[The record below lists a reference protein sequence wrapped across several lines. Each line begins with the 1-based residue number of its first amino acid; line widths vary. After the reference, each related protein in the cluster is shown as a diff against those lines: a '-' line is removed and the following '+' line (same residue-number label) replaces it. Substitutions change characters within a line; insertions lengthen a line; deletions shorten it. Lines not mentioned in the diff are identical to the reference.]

1 MNVDEAKWYLRT
13 QDETFGPETEAKLV
27 EWARL
32 GRIQPGQEVSDD
44 ELVWLRVEDV
54 PFLDMRFSIDIG
66 DGNPRGPFNRA
77 AAEALL
83 ASGRLPP
90 VSKLVEVREPFAP
103 AEPEPPA
110 EPEQPVEP
118 MPEPEPEPAATAEPT
133 TSVGEV
139 AAAEPVVENAVEVQ
153 DEAIAKPAVGS
164 AVSSKPPYQFC
175 GNAPSGDNSGRAA
188 SMMPPP
194 DRDVAL
200 ASNEKIVEKIV
211 EVPVEKI
218 VEKIVEVPVEKI
230 VEKIVEVPVE
240 KIVEKEVLREVRV
253 EVPVEKIVEKI
264 VVDETRVKE
273 LEGLLAEERRHTA
286 DLQQRMDEA
295 SRKASEAALAATE
308 RESKLKGEIQDRMTA
323 ESALKT
329 ELASKDVELA
339 NAAGQ
344 LKDAAEREEKLVG
357 QVQHLEDEL
366 RRLPQ
371 AASEVADIQAAMYGI
386 MTGEADEIARL
397 MESEKREYEEVRVRY
412 QQRADRLMEY
422 RREILKRAGASVE
435 DMTRKALLGRPED
448 PRTAQLRKELEELR
462 RVHERKML
470 DNETKVRE
478 LAEQLRIS
486 KAESLRASAGTKDI
500 TQLRQEAEQL
510 RELLQRTEKDL
521 LNEKQRNEELVRQ
534 QEISQQALMARLASL
549 ESPSIGTAQ
558 SLETNQSREAKMVK
572 LPGWMRLKR

>member
-44 ELVWLRVEDV
+44 EIVWQRVEDV

-103 AEPEPPA
+103 VEPEPPA
-110 EPEQPVEP
+110 EPEPPTQPEQPVEP
-118 MPEPEPEPAATAEPT
+118 MPEPEPEPAATDEPT
-133 TSVGEV
+133 VPDGEV

-200 ASNEKIVEKIV
+200 ASNEKIVE
-211 EVPVEKI
+211 
-218 VEKIVEVPVEKI
+218 
-230 VEKIVEVPVE
+230 
-240 KIVEKEVLREVRV
+240 
-253 EVPVEKIVEKI
+253 VPVEKIVEKI

-308 RESKLKGEIQDRMTA
+308 RESKLKGEIQDRLTA

-462 RVHERKML
+462 RLHERKML

-486 KAESLRASAGTKDI
+486 KAEGLRASAGTKDI

-534 QEISQQALMARLASL
+534 QETSQQALMARLASL